1 MKKITLKITGMHCA
15 ACSSKIESVLGKL
28 EGIKEAS
35 VNLATE
41 KASVVYDENKI
52 DREDIKAK
60 IKKIGY
66 GIGEKNEDEKSLKEK
81 EYKNQKTRLIVSA
94 IFSIALFYIAMAPMI
109 SFIKLPYPEIISHV
123 KYPLTMAI
131 VSIILCIP
139 VVISGYRFYTVG
151 FSSLLRRSPNMDS
164 LIAIGTT
171 AAIAYSLYSTYLIVI
186 GNNMHADNLYFES
199 AAVIITLVQLGK
211 YLEARSK
218 GKTGDA
224 IKRLMGLAPK
234 NAFVIRDG
242 VEKEI
247 PITDVLVGDIVI
259 VRPGEKIPVDGE
271 ITEGFS
277 SVDESM
283 ITGESIPVEK
293 NAGDKVVGASI
304 NKTGSFKFRA
314 TRVGSDTALS
324 QIIKLV
330 EDAQGSKAPI
340 GRIADT
346 ISLYFVPVVM
356 AIAFISSLVWFFVAG
371 DIVFSLTIF
380 VSVLVIACPCA
391 LGLATPT
398 AIMVGAGKGAELGIL
413 FKNAEALEETYKT
426 DTIMFDKT
434 GTLTEGKPY
443 VVDIIS
449 SDKIKTLQIA
459 ASAEKTS
466 EHTLGEAIAGE
477 AKEKNISLL
486 EAKNFNALSGTGI
499 ECVIEN
505 KRVVVGNAKLM
516 RKENIDVSSFL
527 NDTNILAEK
536 GATPIYI
543 AYDNKILGLIGVADR
558 LKQKSADVV
567 KKLHSMKIKTVMI
580 TGDNAKTANIVAK
593 EAGIDFVFSE
603 TLPQDKANEI
613 KKLQAEGRSVAMVG
627 DGINDAVALTQANVG
642 IAIGSGSDV
651 AIESADVVL
660 VKADLG
666 DVVTAIELSRATMT
680 DIKQNLFWA
689 FCYNILGIPL
699 AAGVLHIFREP
710 LTASFAGGL
719 LTYVMGKDMLLNPI
733 FAALAMSLS
742 SLSVVTNA
750 LRLNLFKPY
759 KSNAK

>member
-1 MKKITLKITGMHCA
+1 MKKVTLKITGMHCA
-15 ACSSKIESVLGKL
+15 ACSSKIENVLGKL
-28 EGIKEAS
+28 DGIKEAS

-52 DREDIKAK
+52 DYEDIEAK

-66 GIGEKNEDEKSLKEK
+66 GIAEKNEDEKSLKEK

-109 SFIKLPYPEIISHV
+109 SFIKLPYPEIISHA

-151 FSSLLRRSPNMDS
+151 FYSLLRRSPNMDS

-186 GNNMHADNLYFES
+186 GKNMHAENLYFES

-218 GKTGDA
+218 GKTGNA

-283 ITGESIPVEK
+283 LTGESIPVEK

-304 NKTGSFKFRA
+304 NKTGSFRFRA

-356 AIAFISSLVWFFVAG
+356 AIAFLSSLAWFFVTG

-466 EHTLGEAIAGE
+466 EHTLGEAIVGE
-477 AKEKNISLL
+477 AKEKNINLL

-499 ECVIEN
+499 ECMIEN

-567 KKLHSMKIKTVMI
+567 KKLHSMKIKTAMI

-593 EAGIDFVFSE
+593 EAGIDIVFSE

-613 KKLQAEGRSVAMVG
+613 KKLQAEGRRVAMVG

-666 DVVTAIELSRATMT
+666 DVVTAIDLSRATMT

-689 FCYNILGIPL
+689 FCYNILGIPI

-742 SLSVVTNA
+742 SVSVVTNA